1 VRHSASL
8 IVIAILTL
16 CAFSGC
22 GSNQESPSTPIS
34 NKELDMTGQQRQE
47 QNAQQYQQ
55 KSDQEFDAAQAQAEK
70 AAEEAKKTPP
80 ANAQ

>member
-1 VRHSASL
+1 MRKTPLFIVMAALALFSL
-8 IVIAILTL
+8 
-16 CAFSGC
+16 SGC
-22 GSNQESPSTPIS
+22 GSNQESASTPIS
-34 NKELDMTGQQRQE
+34 TKELDMTGKQRQE